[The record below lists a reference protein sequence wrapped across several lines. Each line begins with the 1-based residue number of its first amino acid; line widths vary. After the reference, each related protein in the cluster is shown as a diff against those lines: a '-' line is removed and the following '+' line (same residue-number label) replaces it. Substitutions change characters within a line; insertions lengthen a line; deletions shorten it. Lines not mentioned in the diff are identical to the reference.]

1 MLTKCSEH
9 CQLPPD
15 TFALIELKYDGPL
28 FPRSLRGKY
37 NDDEMFVTFTFISF
51 FSPAAPKLMSIYS
64 IKLSKLGFCRFL
76 IDENSSRRGKKS
88 LDRNNSTWIF
98 SFASYK
104 ELHPKGLQ

>member
-1 MLTKCSEH
+1 MFRT
-9 CQLPPD
+9 LPITPD

-28 FPRSLRGKY
+28 FPLRGKY
-37 NDDEMFVTFTFISF
+37 NNDDEMFVTFTFISF
-51 FSPAAPKLMSIYS
+51 FSPSAPKLMSIYS

-104 ELHPKGLQ
+104 ELHPKGLQEAYE